1 MREDRFQSIQNCRA
15 VILRTVRRV
24 KPVTVGAFQTHLQ
37 IVGRLAG
44 FHGRV
49 RRHAKIAPNAVIILF
64 KVHER
69 LVGGE
74 DMHIV
79 GKGADR

>member
-1 MREDRFQSIQNCRA
+1 MREDRFQPVQNSRG
-15 VILRTVRRV
+15 VILRAVRRV
-24 KPVTVGAFQTHLQ
+24 IAVSIRAFHAHLQ
-37 IVGRLAG
+37 TIGRLAG
-44 FHGRV
+44 FHDRV
-49 RRHAKIAPNAVIILF
+49 RRRTEIAPYAVIFF

-74 DMHIV
+74 DMHVV